1 MATPTRTPLVVL
13 AGVEK
18 TYHSGRVAFRALRGI
33 DLEIE
38 AGEMVAI
45 VGPSGSGK
53 TTIVNL
59 IAGIDR
65 PSAGTVTVNG
75 TRLDLTGQEDLAIW
89 RRANIGM
96 VFQFF
101 QLMPTLSALDNTML
115 PMELAKQGSR
125 RTREEQARTLLS
137 AVGLTNRVRRLPA
150 ELSGGEQQRV
160 ALARAMARRPRI
172 LIGDEPTGNLDSETA
187 REMFRLVDDLNAAGT
202 TVIFVTHDQ
211 GLAALAPRVVTVRD
225 GRIVSDTSRVAG
237 GTESRTHERH
247 VPQGK
252 GRPAA
257 PSRQEP
263 ACRGH
268 PRPRDRQLRHRRGT
282 GPPQRRHA
290 EPSAASPPLRRGS
303 GDS

>member
-1 MATPTRTPLVVL
+1 MGSAGTGTPLVVL

-18 TYHSGRVAFRALRGI
+18 TYHSGRVPFRALRGI
-33 DLEIE
+33 DLEIR

-75 TRLDLTGQEDLAIW
+75 TRLDLLREEDLAIW

-115 PMELAKQGSR
+115 PMELARQGSR
-125 RTREEQARTLLS
+125 RKREAQARALLS
-137 AVGLTNRVRRLPA
+137 SVGLTSGGSRLPV

-160 ALARAMARRPRI
+160 ALARAMAGRPRI

-187 REMFRLVDDLNAAGT
+187 REVFRLLTELNAAGT
-202 TVIFVTHDQ
+202 TVIFVTHDR
-211 GLAALAPRVVTVRD
+211 GLAALASRLVTVRD
-225 GRIVSDTSRVAG
+225 GRIVSDTSGVA
-237 GTESRTHERH
+237 
-247 VPQGK
+247 
-252 GRPAA
+252 
-257 PSRQEP
+257 
-263 ACRGH
+263 
-268 PRPRDRQLRHRRGT
+268 PRI
-282 GPPQRRHA
+282 
-290 EPSAASPPLRRGS
+290 ASP
-303 GDS
+303 GDERP

>member
-1 MATPTRTPLVVL
+1 VMGSGAPLVTL

-18 TYHSGRVAFRALRGI
+18 TYQSGRVAFRALRGI
-33 DLEIE
+33 DLAIG

-65 PSAGTVTVNG
+65 PSAGAVTVNG
-75 TRLDLTGQEDLAIW
+75 TRLDLLGEEQLAIW

-101 QLMPTLSALDNTML
+101 QLMPTLSALDNTLL
-115 PMELAKQGSR
+115 PMELARQGSR
-125 RTREEQARTLLS
+125 PTRQAQARALLS
-137 AVGLTNRVRRLPA
+137 SVGLTSRGDRLPV

-160 ALARAMARRPRI
+160 ALARAMACRPRI

-187 REMFRLVDDLNAAGT
+187 GQMFGLLADLNAAGT

-211 GLAALAPRVVTVRD
+211 GLAGLAQRVVTVRD
-225 GRIVSDTSRVAG
+225 GRIVSDTNGTAPVSAPPGAPAG
-237 GTESRTHERH
+237 GESR
-247 VPQGK
+247 
-252 GRPAA
+252 
-257 PSRQEP
+257 
-263 ACRGH
+263 
-268 PRPRDRQLRHRRGT
+268 
-282 GPPQRRHA
+282 
-290 EPSAASPPLRRGS
+290 
-303 GDS
+303 

>member
-1 MATPTRTPLVVL
+1 MESAGTETPLVVL
-13 AGVEK
+13 AGIEK
-18 TYHSGRVAFRALRGI
+18 TYHSGRVAFRALCGI
-33 DLEIE
+33 DLVIR

-75 TRLDLTGQEDLAIW
+75 TRLDVMGEEDLAIW

-101 QLMPTLSALDNTML
+101 QLMPTLSALDNTLL
-115 PMELAKQGSR
+115 PMELAGQGSR
-125 RTREEQARTLLS
+125 RTRRAQASALLS
-137 AVGLTNRVRRLPA
+137 SVGLTSRGGRLPV

-160 ALARAMARRPRI
+160 ALARAMACRPRI

-187 REMFRLVDDLNAAGT
+187 REMFRLLAGLNTVGT

-211 GLAALAPRVVTVRD
+211 GLAALASRLVTVRD
-225 GRIVSDTSRVAG
+225 GRIVSDTDGTAPVSAPPGAPAG
-237 GTESRTHERH
+237 EDRT
-247 VPQGK
+247 
-252 GRPAA
+252 
-257 PSRQEP
+257 
-263 ACRGH
+263 
-268 PRPRDRQLRHRRGT
+268 
-282 GPPQRRHA
+282 
-290 EPSAASPPLRRGS
+290 
-303 GDS
+303 